1 MGQHILVCSA
11 HIHWDPEFCDV
22 KLTQTMMLMERLR
35 EILHEQGREID
46 QLRQENQ
53 IQEKRIQELETALE
67 EEMQRR
73 QGDLESMTVKIETEV
88 QERIFYDRRINTV
101 VNDDRDANHAALSC
115 LREDFMRENEMLR
128 S

>member
-1 MGQHILVCSA
+1 
-11 HIHWDPEFCDV
+11 
-22 KLTQTMMLMERLR
+22 MERLR

-128 S
+128 LETF

>member
-1 MGQHILVCSA
+1 
-11 HIHWDPEFCDV
+11 
-22 KLTQTMMLMERLR
+22 MERLR

-53 IQEKRIQELETALE
+53 IQEKRILELETALE

-88 QERIFYDRRINTV
+88 QERIFYDRRITTV
-101 VNDDRDANHAALSC
+101 VNDDRDANNVALSC
-115 LREDFMRENEMLR
+115 LREDFMRENDLLR
-128 S
+128 LV

>member
-1 MGQHILVCSA
+1 
-11 HIHWDPEFCDV
+11 
-22 KLTQTMMLMERLR
+22 MERLR

-53 IQEKRIQELETALE
+53 IQEKRIQELETALQ

-73 QGDLESMTVKIETEV
+73 QGDLESLTVKIETEV
-88 QERIFYDRRINTV
+88 QERIFYDRRITTV
-101 VNDDRDANHAALSC
+101 VNDDRDANNTALSC

-128 S
+128 